1 MNTEKFEIE
10 VTDTFG
16 GEANYTWVRRAA
28 VDLPA
33 RVTNR
38 ALIKAVR
45 QLAGWPVTVRVTV
58 SPMGDSWEARPA
70 GLNQIAFV
78 Y

>member
-1 MNTEKFEIE
+1 MNAEKFEIE

-16 GEANYTWVRRAA
+16 GQANYAWVRRAT

-45 QLAGWPVTVRVTV
+45 QLAGWPVTVRATV
-58 SPMGDSWEARPA
+58 STMGDGWEVRPR
-70 GLNQIAFV
+70 GLNQVAFV